1 MPDPPPGFLGGEKT
15 TRCISKAKENTKMQ
29 FGEIIRD
36 ILEMHH
42 ILHAINFSSN
52 LIWGWRRGWDE
63 RGRGSRICIKERCAM
78 ASLNPEDGGGV
89 LCCCSSTFL
98 FPIPSV
104 HVAAEYSDLYF
115 PSCLSPLRRSVAGYV
130 HICSSLWGFLCFFKS
145 ISAWP
150 LRIQGCVMLNL
161 IQTKRD
167 HCYYLEN
174 PFQRLKGI
182 C

>member
-1 MPDPPPGFLGGEKT
+1 
-15 TRCISKAKENTKMQ
+15 MQ

-63 RGRGSRICIKERCAM
+63 TRRGSGICIKEHCAV
-78 ASLNPEDGGGV
+78 ASLNPEDGGGGGV

-130 HICSSLWGFLCFFKS
+130 HICSRLWGFLCFFKL

-150 LRIQGCVMLNL
+150 LRVQGCVMLNL

-174 PFQRLKGI
+174 PFQHLKWI
-182 C
+182 FL